1 MHDTWMRCLTG
12 LNGVFGD
19 GWVGGWMVF
28 GFRWMIEVFGLDLN
42 V

>member
-1 MHDTWMRCLTG
+1 MDEVFDWFEIGCL
-12 LNGVFGD
+12 VMD
-19 GWVGGWMVF
+19 GWVGGWEF